1 VEKISLGKNG
11 MMFPMSL
18 GIIGVN
24 VTHNQPN
31 FTTVSS
37 IATASLDPPL
47 VSFSLNKVRFSNKF
61 IIEKKTFSVNFPS
74 VNIIDKADY
83 CGLVS
88 GANVDKSQIFQTF
101 YGTLPDTPMIK
112 ECPLCLECKLVAV
125 IDLPKNELFI
135 GQIINAYS
143 EHKYLTNGK
152 IDPTKL
158 SLCTLNFADSSY
170 RTPGKIAGQAFCDGT
185 KLAPLS

>member
-1 VEKISLGKNG
+1 MEKITLGKNG

-18 GIIGVN
+18 GLVGVN
-24 VTHNQPN
+24 VTDNQPN

-37 IATASLDPPL
+37 IATVSLDPPM

-61 IIEKKTFSVNFPS
+61 IIEKKTFSLNFPS
-74 VNIIDKADY
+74 ANLVNKVDY

-88 GANVDKSQIFQTF
+88 GENVDKSTLFQVF
-101 YGTLPDTPMIK
+101 YGKLTDAPMIK
-112 ECPLCLECKLVAV
+112 ECPLNIECRLIAV

-143 EHKYLTNGK
+143 EQKYLTNGK
-152 IDPTKL
+152 LDTAKL

-170 RTPGKIAGQAFCDGT
+170 RTPGTLVGKAFCDGV
-185 KLAPLS
+185 KHAPLS

>member
-1 VEKISLGKNG
+1 VEKVSLGKNG

-74 VNIIDKADY
+74 SNIIDKVDY

-88 GANVDKSQIFQTF
+88 GETVDKSQIFQTF
-101 YGTLPDTPMIK
+101 YGTLTDTPMIK

-143 EHKYLTNGK
+143 EQKYLTNGK
-152 IDPTKL
+152 LDTTKL

-170 RTPGKIAGQAFCDGT
+170 RTPGKIAGKAFCDGT
-185 KLAPLS
+185 KLAPLT